1 MYGAQS
7 GLAAT
12 AAPAAALPF
21 TGFSVVWFALA
32 AVTLFTT
39 GLALVRLAR
48 R

>member
-1 MYGAQS
+1 MYGAHS

-21 TGFSVVWFALA
+21 TGFNVAWFVLA
-32 AVTLFTT
+32 AVTAFTT
-39 GLALVRLAR
+39 GLSLVRLAR

>member
-1 MYGAQS
+1 MYGGHS

-21 TGFSVVWFALA
+21 TGFNAAWFVLA

>member
-21 TGFSVVWFALA
+21 TGFSVMWFVLA
-32 AVTLFTT
+32 AVTLFTA

>member
-1 MYGAQS
+1 MYGAHS

-21 TGFSVVWFALA
+21 TGFSVAWLGLA
-32 AVTLFTT
+32 AVTALTT
-39 GLALVRLAR
+39 GLSLVRLAR

>member
-1 MYGAQS
+1 MYGTHA
-7 GLAAT
+7 GLSAT

-21 TGFSVVWFALA
+21 TGFSVAWFVLA